1 MIDSISF
8 RIPGERVPEL
18 QKIKMYAENYYKG
31 YLNNLRVTQFSD
43 SVFCT
48 GSIAKYLQGNNVMPL
63 TRRAVS
69 DALGKLENQTGWDL
83 KKAELYQIEIGATL
97 QVQNPPCM
105 YLASWGNIPR
115 FTKQTYQK
123 KELETVSY
131 IQNDRTFTGY
141 DKRIETEEKGG
152 EIPSIYSGAELL
164 RIELRY
170 KKALKKRIGRS
181 LNPWDIADRELYME
195 LVQRWQDF
203 YFNIPKGRIPVLDV
217 TGGVSPKDID
227 NILKAYGLQSLGYDT
242 AAGFIGTL
250 ERRKAL
256 GRVQAIRTRK
266 AIREAAGDNKIS
278 CADNLTAEL
287 DARVREVCVYAR

>member
-8 RIPGERVPEL
+8 KIPGVKAPKLE
-18 QKIKMYAENYYKG
+18 KIKMYGESYFRG
-31 YLNNLRVTQFSD
+31 YLDNLRVIQFSD
-43 SVFCT
+43 GVYCI
-48 GSIAKYLQGNNVMPL
+48 GSIAKYLQGNNVTPL

-83 KKAELYQIEIGATL
+83 KKAELYQVEIGATL

-105 YLASWGNIPR
+105 YLASWGNIPG
-115 FTKQTYQK
+115 FVKQTYQR

-131 IQNDRTFTGY
+131 TQTERSFTGY
-141 DKRIETEEKGG
+141 DKRKETKG
-152 EIPSIYSGAELL
+152 EIPAIYSGAELL

-217 TGGVSPKDID
+217 TGGVSPKDVD
-227 NILKAYGLQSLGYDT
+227 NILKAYGLQALGYDT
-242 AAGFIGTL
+242 VNGFIGTL

-256 GRVQAIRTRK
+256 GGVQASRTRK
-266 AIREAAGDNKIS
+266 AIRETAGDNKIS